1 MVADAKHPD
10 AGHALAAS
18 EALYRATFDQAA
30 LGIAHLG
37 FDGRWLRVNDRLC
50 TITGYAREALLGRRY
65 TEITHPDDLTENVAL
80 VDLLREGKVPRIV
93 LEKRYIRRD
102 GSIVWVKVTA
112 AVLRGADGTPL
123 HFISTLDDISD
134 RRQAEAK
141 ARDNERRLR
150 QALDGLPQIAW
161 MTTRDGNAIYYNR
174 RFTEYIGR
182 EIGPT
187 LAERMALVHPDDAER
202 VLTATTRARAGETV
216 FDAEARLHRHDGA
229 WRWHRLHGVALD
241 APDQSGRG
249 MLSIATGVD
258 IHDMREIQQ
267 ALAAANADL
276 ERRVIERTQE
286 LTEAAHDL
294 AAEMERREAAQA
306 ALLQSQKLE
315 ALGQLTGG
323 VAHDLNNVLAA
334 VSGSYELLRRRTN
347 DPALLRLVA
356 LGEKGAE
363 RAAALVRQLLAFARR
378 EALQPILVDP
388 VALLGQIETLARHA
402 VGPAVRCLLEVEP
415 AVRPVLVDPQRME
428 MALLNL
434 AVNAR
439 DAMPDGGTL
448 TIAARNTKAD
458 DGHVEI
464 SVADTGVGMSA
475 EVLARATEPFFTTK
489 PPGKGTGLG
498 LPSIRGF
505 VEQSGGELTITS
517 KPGAGTVVTIRLPR
531 AAGGP
536 QEADLPARATPG
548 GALHIGQTVLL
559 ADDDE
564 QGRPITAALLREM
577 GFAVIEASDADSALG
592 LARLTPRFDVLV
604 TDVIMPGGDGPS
616 LAAALR
622 AERPGLPVLFIT
634 GHSGAYRLEGESVLA
649 KPFTSRDLA
658 ARLHAMFETRAPLA

>member
-1 MVADAKHPD
+1 MADDAKHPG
-10 AGHALAAS
+10 AGPALAAS

-30 LGIAHLG
+30 LGIAHLD

-50 TITGYAREALLGRRY
+50 AITGYTREELLGRRY
-65 TEITHPDDLTENVAL
+65 VDITHPDDLPGNVAL
-80 VDLLREGKVPRIV
+80 VAMLREGKVPRIV
-93 LEKRYIRRD
+93 IEKRYIRRD

-112 AVLRGADGTPL
+112 AVLRDADGAPL

-134 RRQAEAK
+134 RKQAEAE

-161 MTTRDGNAIYYNR
+161 MTTRDGNAVYYNR
-174 RFTEYIGR
+174 RFTEYVGR
-182 EIGPT
+182 EVGRT
-187 LAERMALVHPDDAER
+187 FEERMALVHPDDAER
-202 VLTATTRARAGETV
+202 VRAASSRARAGDTV
-216 FDAEARLHRHDGA
+216 FGVEARLCRHDGA

-241 APDQSGRG
+241 TPDQPGRST
-249 MLSIATGVD
+249 LSVATAVD

-276 ERRVIERTQE
+276 ERRVADRTQE
-286 LTEAAHDL
+286 LTEAASDL

-334 VSGSYELLRRRTN
+334 VSGSYELLRRRTD

-388 VALLGQIETLARHA
+388 AALLGQVEALAHHA
-402 VGPAVRCLLEVEP
+402 VGPTVTCVLEAEP
-415 AVRPVLVDPQRME
+415 GVWPVLADPQRLE

-448 TIAARNTKAD
+448 TIAARNTAAHGD
-458 DGHVEI
+458 YVSI

-505 VEQSGGELTITS
+505 VEQSGGEMLIAS
-517 KPGAGTVVTIRLPR
+517 RPGAGTIVTLRLPR
-531 AAGGP
+531 AEAGPRDAGMP
-536 QEADLPARATPG
+536 DQAALGRAIHAG
-548 GALHIGQTVLL
+548 RTVLL

-564 QGRPITAALLREM
+564 QGRPVTAALLREL
-577 GFAVIEASDADSALG
+577 GFTVIEAPDAEAALG
-592 LARLTPRFDVLV
+592 LARVSPRFDVLV
-604 TDVIMPGGDGPS
+604 TDVVMPGGDGPS
-616 LAAALR
+616 LAATLR

-634 GHSGAYRLEGESVLA
+634 GHSGAYRLDGEAVLA
-649 KPFTSRDLA
+649 KPFTSRDLEVRLQA
-658 ARLHAMFETRAPLA
+658 ALGQNVAA

>member
-1 MVADAKHPD
+1 MSD
-10 AGHALAAS
+10 AGKHSVPESALIAS

-30 LGIAHLG
+30 LGIAHIG

-50 TITGYAREALLGRRY
+50 AITGYTREELLGRRY
-65 TEITHPDDLTENVAL
+65 VDITHPDDVPGNVAL
-80 VDLLREGKVPRIV
+80 VESLREGRVPRIV
-93 LEKRYIRRD
+93 LEKRYIHRD

-112 AVLRGADGTPL
+112 AVLHDVDGAPL
-123 HFISTLDDISD
+123 HFISTLDDVTD
-134 RRQAEAK
+134 RRQAETE
-141 ARDNERRLR
+141 ARDNARRLR

-187 LAERMALVHPDDAER
+187 LGDRMALVHPDDAER
-202 VLTATTRARAGETV
+202 VLAATNRARAGETV
-216 FDAEARLHRHDGA
+216 FDAEARLQRHDGA

-241 APDQSGRG
+241 APDQSGRSV
-249 MLSIATGVD
+249 LSIATGVD
-258 IHDMREIQQ
+258 IHDMREVQQ
-267 ALAAANADL
+267 ALAAANVDL
-276 ERRVIERTQE
+276 ERRVAERTRE
-286 LTEAAHDL
+286 LTEAAREL

-334 VSGSYELLRRRTN
+334 VSGSYELLRRRTD

-378 EALQPILVDP
+378 EALQPIMVDP
-388 VALLGQIETLARHA
+388 AALLGQIEALARHA
-402 VGPAVRCLLEVEP
+402 VGPGVTCVLDAEKGVW
-415 AVRPVLVDPQRME
+415 PVLVDPQRME

-439 DAMPDGGTL
+439 DAMPDGGML
-448 TIAARNTKAD
+448 TIAAANITEGGD
-458 DGHVEI
+458 HVAI
-464 SVADTGVGMSA
+464 SVADTGIGMSA

-505 VEQSGGELTITS
+505 VEQSGGELLIAS
-517 KPGAGTVVTIRLPR
+517 RPGAGTVVTIRLPR
-531 AAGGP
+531 A
-536 QEADLPARATPG
+536 EDRRARETHAPSRV
-548 GALHIGQTVLL
+548 APSEPLHTGRTVLL

-564 QGRPITAALLREM
+564 QGRPVTAALLREM
-577 GFAVIEASDADSALG
+577 GFAVIEASDADTALG

-622 AERPGLPVLFIT
+622 AQRPGLPVLFIT
-634 GHSGAYRLEGESVLA
+634 GHSGVYRLEGEVVLA
-649 KPFTSRDLA
+649 KPFTSRDLELRLRALCGA
-658 ARLHAMFETRAPLA
+658 AVA